1 MKVLSIDDREE
12 DIKGIRDYCGANNW
26 EFKYMNFQE
35 DFYKEIMTNDP
46 DVVVL
51 DWFDGLDED
60 KDKGKNIF
68 TSIWE
73 NGYRPIVILSGH
85 ADLIDIDKQMQES
98 NILKKITK
106 GDDDDII
113 NYLQENAKYFEA
125 LSKFRKEVGKTIIN
139 SVNVITSLKDINED
153 GIGED
158 ELKYI
163 LAKRMVNAFDLENL
177 SIDLP
182 EWGMYIYPPVS
193 NSLQTGD
200 IIRVIDKNTKDREIS
215 EADKY
220 RVIISQSC
228 DLAHEKIDAVVCLK
242 CKSIEDGILKCLGD
256 KARCSVGR
264 AGGLTK
270 DTKSGIKNAIIENHL
285 TSTMNTGFFQ
295 QWGILPELKGVC
307 PDMSVDLKNIELI
320 GFDKISKKEDS
331 LDGYQ
336 YYRVASLDTPY
347 VSQLVWGYMQNS
359 SRPGAPDRTV
369 EKWTKR
375 ILNSQ

>member
-12 DIKGIRDYCGANNW
+12 DIKGIRDYCGANDW

-35 DFYKEIMTNDP
+35 DFYKEIMINDP

-51 DWFDGLDED
+51 DWFDGVDSEKDE
-60 KDKGKNIF
+60 GKKIF
-68 TSIWE
+68 SSIWE
-73 NGYRPIVILSGH
+73 NGYRPIVIFSGH
-85 ADLIDIDKQMQES
+85 ADVIDIDKQMQES
-98 NILKKITK
+98 NILKKINK
-106 GDDDDII
+106 GDDADIT
-113 NYLQENAKYFEA
+113 NYLEENARYFDV

-139 SVNVITSLKDINED
+139 SVNVISPLKKINEND
-153 GIGED
+153 LGEN

-163 LAKRMVNAFDLENL
+163 FAKRMVNAFDLDSLN
-177 SIDLP
+177 IKLP

-193 NSLQTGD
+193 NNLQTGD
-200 IIRVIDKNTKDREIS
+200 IIRAVEEETQKGEMD

-228 DLAHEKIDAVVCLK
+228 DLAHGKTDAIVCLK
-242 CKSIEDGILKCLGD
+242 CKSIKDGVLQCIQE
-256 KARCSVGR
+256 KASCSVGKAR
-264 AGGLTK
+264 GIPKENKYDIKT
-270 DTKSGIKNAIIENHL
+270 DIIKNHL
-285 TSTMNTGFFQ
+285 RSTINSGFFQ

-320 GFDKISKKEDS
+320 KLDKISKTKDN
-331 LDGYQ
+331 LKGYQ

-369 EKWTKR
+369 EKWLER
-375 ILNSQ
+375 ILK

>member
-12 DIKGIRDYCGANNW
+12 DIKGIRDYCRVKNW

-35 DFYKEIMTNDP
+35 DLYKEIIINDP

-51 DWFDGLDED
+51 DWFDGLDSE
-60 KDKGKNIF
+60 KDEGKKIF
-68 TSIWE
+68 SSIWE
-73 NGYRPIVILSGH
+73 NGYRPIVIFSGH
-85 ADLIDIDKQMQES
+85 ADVIDIDKQMQES
-98 NILKKITK
+98 NILNKINK
-106 GDDDDII
+106 GDDADIT
-113 NYLQENAKYFEA
+113 NYLEENARYFDV

-139 SVNVITSLKDINED
+139 SVNVISPLKKINEND
-153 GIGED
+153 LGEN

-163 LAKRMVNAFDLENL
+163 FAKRMVNAFDLDNL
-177 SIDLP
+177 NIKLP

-193 NSLQTGD
+193 NNLQTGD
-200 IIRVIDKNTKDREIS
+200 IIRVVDEETQNGEMD

-228 DLAHEKIDAVVCLK
+228 DLAHKKIDAVVCLK
-242 CKSIEDGILKCLGD
+242 CKSVKDGILKCLGD
-256 KARCSVGR
+256 QARCSVGK

-270 DTKSGIKNAIIENHL
+270 ETKAGIKNAIIENHL

-320 GFDKISKKEDS
+320 KFDKISKTKDN
-331 LDGYQ
+331 LKGYQ

-369 EKWTKR
+369 EKWLERMLK
-375 ILNSQ
+375 